1 MILKLSQQ
9 SSVLIKPK
17 RALIYPD
24 LHKEKLM
31 VNFYEQDDI
40 LATVTWKERLH
51 VTVVIED
58 VIKTQKQK
66 TKSLS

>member
-24 LHKEKLM
+24 LHKQKLM

>member
-31 VNFYEQDDI
+31 VNFYEQEDI